1 MTKSIESKHEFDV
14 DVILTELGGF
24 GKFQTI
30 NFSLICLSV
39 IVSAV
44 TSLTYV
50 FTTGNL
56 NYRWVKCF
64 LSWESTKS

>member
-1 MTKSIESKHEFDV
+1 MTKSSDSNRDQFDV
-14 DVILTELGGF
+14 DAILCELGGF

-30 NFSLICLSV
+30 NFALIC
-39 IVSAV
+39 VSIIISAI

-56 NYRWVKCF
+56 NYR
-64 LSWESTKS
+64 